1 LVELK
6 LTFFISGLALIFI
19 IIASPFAFSQYSVV
33 KECDQESLGQLFLS
47 KKTEQITTPIW
58 KIIESNLT
66 PGIKDCILEK
76 IKIVKGIKTVDE
88 KRLLYLRQEYT
99 MISNGVVDAIAS
111 DFGYAAVYASTNTGL
126 QEKKRVEQK
135 RLIKLSFS
143 VEFDGTVNI
152 HNIFEIMSVNNHIVF
167 LEHFDKK
174 MIDKSNECL
183 HCHHKSTQPLKIL
196 GRYKTPFIQ
205 TQRMTPSQLEK
216 HKILP
221 VNASVRNTKGIE

>member
-1 LVELK
+1 MRW
-6 LTFFISGLALIFI
+6 S
-19 IIASPFAFSQYSVV
+19 
-33 KECDQESLGQLFLS
+33 
-47 KKTEQITTPIW
+47 ITTF
-58 KIIESNLT
+58 SNWR
-66 PGIKDCILEK
+66 KNCILEK

-174 MIDKSNECL
+174 KLDKSNECL
-183 HCHHKSTQPLKIL
+183 HCHHQSTQPLK
-196 GRYKTPFIQ
+196 
-205 TQRMTPSQLEK
+205 
-216 HKILP
+216 
-221 VNASVRNTKGIE
+221 NTRAL